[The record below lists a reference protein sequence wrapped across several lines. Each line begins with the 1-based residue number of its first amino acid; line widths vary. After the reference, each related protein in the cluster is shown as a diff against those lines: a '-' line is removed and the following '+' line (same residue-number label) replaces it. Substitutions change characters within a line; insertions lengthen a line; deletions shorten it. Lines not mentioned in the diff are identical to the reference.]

1 MTQQDIITAIRTDL
15 PTLRKSFGVNSIGL
29 FGSYAKGKST
39 IDSDV
44 DILVD
49 LNPPYAKHYFDL
61 LFFLEKKFGKKVDL
75 VRRGEHLRSKFIK
88 NIEDE
93 IIYA

>member
-15 PTLRKSFGVNSIGL
+15 PTLRKSFGVNNIGL